1 LEWVPVS
8 AFQGSQV
15 TNDQRNLLTDPLV
28 AANYVP
34 MLEFVIGYSAGTQ
47 GQARAASMARSMEAA
62 QGSKH
67 SERVEQVNEKV
78 ENLGLIIRAM
88 WSLLEDN
95 GYTGEQLMDR
105 IEKIQAQE
113 RAELLDGVPAA
124 TRCANC
130 NSMVANGL
138 PNCQYCGSAMPKGDR
153 HPLDDL

>member
-1 LEWVPVS
+1 MGSFPAHGGNDSRLTS
-8 AFQGSQV
+8 ADLG
-15 TNDQRNLLTDPLV
+15 
-28 AANYVP
+28 AHYWA

-47 GQARAASMARSMEAA
+47 GQARAASLARSMEAA

-67 SERVEQVNEKV
+67 SERVEQVNEKA
-78 ENLGLIIRAM
+78 ENLGLIVRAM

-113 RAELLDGVPAA
+113 KADFEDGVPAA
-124 TRCANC
+124 TRCSGC

-138 PNCQYCGSAMPKGDR
+138 PNCQYCGRAMPLGDR
-153 HPLDDL
+153 HPLDGL